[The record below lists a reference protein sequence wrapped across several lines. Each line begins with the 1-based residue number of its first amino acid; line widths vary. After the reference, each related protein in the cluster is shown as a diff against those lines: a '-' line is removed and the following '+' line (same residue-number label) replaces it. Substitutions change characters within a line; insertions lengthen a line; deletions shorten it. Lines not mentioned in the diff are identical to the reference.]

1 MNGVWTMKKCRL
13 RQLVL
18 SLHFLASQ
26 LFNCQNTKWLKSIWV
41 STSSRATDVNK
52 KVTKIWVLNDLN
64 VIWTLNS
71 LFVHLFKPFLAALAA
86 LYLPCWFIHWLT
98 ILNSYQTIPTLVV
111 FALPSTM
118 PHTLMSIQCRTQC
131 SGIIISIRFHNFDR
145 ISQFWVDFTVLTK
158 FLKIDKSS
166 QFSAALAPLYVPL
179 TDSLLW
185 I

>member
-1 MNGVWTMKKCRL
+1 MLWRIWNVDQTNIWIYLYQKLVRNG
-13 RQLVL
+13 
-18 SLHFLASQ
+18 F
-26 LFNCQNTKWLKSIWV
+26 
-41 STSSRATDVNK
+41 
-52 KVTKIWVLNDLN
+52 LN
-64 VIWTLNS
+64 VWLHQIQTNVQIYWDHIFSCPSSSIPTL
-71 LFVHLFKPFLAALAA
+71 L
-86 LYLPCWFIHWLT
+86 IHWLT